1 MSSAEDIRQLARHQT
16 VLDVEGEQVGERYAR
31 AFLRA
36 AQHADGVDQ
45 LVEELE
51 QFVAQVLMKHP
62 KIFEVLS
69 SPLISS
75 QERIQLLEKALR
87 GQVSQLVLN
96 FLRVVIDHERMRHL
110 VEIVDA
116 VRRLLDEQR
125 GRVRVWVRTATE
137 LTDQQQEQL
146 RQALRQRLGKE
157 PVLSIHVDPSLIGGL
172 VVQVG
177 DTVYD
182 ASVTAQ
188 LSRLRSQI
196 VDRCIHEIQSR

>member
-1 MSSAEDIRQLARHQT
+1 MSSADDIRQLARHQT

-36 AQHADGVDQ
+36 AQHTDGVDEA
-45 LVEELE
+45 VEELE

-62 KIFEVLS
+62 RIFGVLS
-69 SPLISS
+69 SPLISA
-75 QERIQLLEKALR
+75 QERIQLLEKALQ
-87 GQVSQLVLN
+87 GKVSKLVLN
-96 FLRVVIDHERMRHL
+96 FLRVVIAHERMRHI

-125 GRVRVWVRTATE
+125 GRVRVLVRAATE
-137 LTDQQQEQL
+137 LSSQEQEQL
-146 RQALRQRLGKE
+146 REVLRRRLGKE
-157 PVLSIHVDPSLIGGL
+157 PLLEVHVDPDLIGGL

-177 DTVYD
+177 DTVFD
-182 ASVTAQ
+182 ASVVAQ
-188 LSRLRSQI
+188 LNRLRSQI